1 MAGEFLSA
9 PREDQ
14 IAFLKSRPEFAGTS
28 DTDLHDFINQYT
40 AKNADIKTGQGMEQA
55 AQQQAT
61 QSLANRPMAQRDIL
75 GRNVPET
82 TSAARGESGVGA
94 GPALEGWTVGAGG
107 VGATVPRLVRMGI
120 GGVTG
125 YTGSE
130 IGERAGGRIG
140 RMADE
145 ALAGFR
151 GMPAETGGQWERIGR
166 IGGGL
171 TGGLIGGGLG
181 YKYGLPESIE
191 QKYIPFRFQSP
202 QTQGRTIELA
212 GQQMEKEFESRGVKA
227 EREAAKA
234 AKAEAKAAK
243 AEQFKPP
250 QRMQFPSAAGGYDPY
265 AESRGGTIDVPPM
278 KPTPPLPVPSEEP
291 VFKPPPRMKFP
302 SATGG
307 YDPYSESRGGTAG
320 IPRIGAAKPTGGPQT
335 LEGVG
340 GRTGSAGD
348 LASWREE
355 DLWNGYVANKG
366 TPLGHALGREIQ
378 RRGLATSPRMTVRP

>member
-1 MAGEFLSA
+1 MAGEFLNA
-9 PREDQ
+9 PRDDQ
-14 IAFLKSRPEFAGTS
+14 IAFLKSKPEFAGTS

-75 GRNVPET
+75 GRDVPET

-94 GPALEGWTVGAGG
+94 GPALAGWTMGAGG
-107 VGATVPRLVRMGI
+107 IGAAGATVPKLVRMGI

-151 GMPAETGGQWERIGR
+151 GMPAQGNGQWERIGR

-171 TGGLIGGGLG
+171 AGGLIGGGLG

-191 QKYIPFRFQSP
+191 QKLPFTLQSP
-202 QTQGRTIELA
+202 QARGRAIE
-212 GQQMEKEFESRGVKA
+212 MELDKMYNTKAKAIMDRGVQE
-227 EREAAKA
+227 ERLARQTAKA
-234 AKAEAKAAK
+234 ATPATPVPFAGTTAPARQAAIPRVSAPPVEEFAPRQAASRAEETGESVAGGKWSPTP
-243 AEQFKPP
+243 AEQQAKQLLNKPVITP
-250 QRMQFPSAAGGYDPY
+250 EDDRAGIRLMGRERWQRMKGEGLIERRA
-265 AESRGGTIDVPPM
+265 
-278 KPTPPLPVPSEEP
+278 
-291 VFKPPPRMKFP
+291 
-302 SATGG
+302 
-307 YDPYSESRGGTAG
+307 
-320 IPRIGAAKPTGGPQT
+320 RIGG
-335 LEGVG
+335 EV
-340 GRTGSAGD
+340 SAGRP
-348 LASWREE
+348 AR
-355 DLWNGYVANKG
+355 
-366 TPLGHALGREIQ
+366 
-378 RRGLATSPRMTVRP
+378 PR